1 MCNWF
6 LLTFAWKSIEQ
17 SGSVMTDLWV
27 KFVFRCKE
35 CFVYKDSCAHR
46 KAVICKWQCFEGV
59 FVFTGRYCGKGWT
72 GSVFLF
78 LYRKTTQCGF
88 AAERKNHE
96 EKNGFRMKPE
106 EVQPVRRMQSKGTH
120 RMVIVMERVGR
131 EPVTRSE
138 GRVNGDPQDRR
149 SEERYH
155 SL

>member
-1 MCNWF
+1 M
-6 LLTFAWKSIEQ
+6 A
-17 SGSVMTDLWV
+17 
-27 KFVFRCKE
+27 VFRGRFLFSQE
-35 CFVYKDSCAHR
+35 DIAVKDESCS
-46 KAVICKWQCFEGV
+46 I
-59 FVFTGRYCGKGWT
+59 
-72 GSVFLF
+72 FLF

-120 RMVIVMERVGR
+120 RMVIMMERVGR